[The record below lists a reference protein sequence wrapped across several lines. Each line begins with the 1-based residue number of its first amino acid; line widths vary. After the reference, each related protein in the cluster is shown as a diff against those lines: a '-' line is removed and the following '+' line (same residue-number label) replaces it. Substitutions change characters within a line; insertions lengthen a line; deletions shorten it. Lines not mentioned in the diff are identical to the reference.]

1 MSRKFE
7 RVAVF
12 IVGIWQIIVGFIT
25 IYLYANRYKQ
35 SSLTEMEFS
44 IVQEKAIQSFES
56 NLYIFTVSL
65 GLLYVLMGVINIYL
79 SRKII
84 DQSVQRKIPFIL
96 IIMGIVSYL
105 LMDIVSGILCLSAG
119 VLALSKNK
127 LMKQIN

>member
-12 IVGIWQIIVGFIT
+12 IVGIWQIVVGFIT

-35 SSLTEMEFS
+35 SSLEGMEFS
-44 IVQEKAIQSFES
+44 IIQEKAIQSFES

-105 LMDIVSGILCLSAG
+105 LMDIVSGILCLSTG